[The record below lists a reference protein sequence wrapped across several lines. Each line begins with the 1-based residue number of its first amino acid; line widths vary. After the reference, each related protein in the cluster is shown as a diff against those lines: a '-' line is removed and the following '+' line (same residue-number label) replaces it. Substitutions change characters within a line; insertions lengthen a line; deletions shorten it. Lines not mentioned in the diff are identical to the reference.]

1 MLGSCDKMRP
11 SVEVA
16 TSVFALDVHMVP
28 APVFASAQLDRMGTI
43 MGAVCADFG
52 CEPIEFN
59 GRGQHTSTC
68 SSPSPDGGAVPAG
81 Q

>member
-16 TSVFALDVHMVP
+16 TSVFTLDVHMVP
-28 APVFASAQLDRMGTI
+28 ALVFASPQLDRMEEI

-52 CEPIEFN
+52 CELIEFN
-59 GRGQHTSTC
+59 GRGQHLHLLVSFPRRWRRPGW
-68 SSPSPDGGAVPAG
+68 S